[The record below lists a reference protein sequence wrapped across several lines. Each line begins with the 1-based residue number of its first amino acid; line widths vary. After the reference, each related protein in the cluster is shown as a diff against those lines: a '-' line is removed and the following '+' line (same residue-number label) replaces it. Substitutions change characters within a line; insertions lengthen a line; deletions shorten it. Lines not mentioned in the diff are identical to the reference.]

1 MQPMKVILRSLNNVQ
16 EKMCMSL
23 NLVCNLDQNEEDEV
37 VEERDIHFEP
47 IISLPEVEVTTG
59 EEDELEI
66 YRQRSM
72 LYRFD
77 GQWKER
83 GVGEMKIL
91 KNKETGVYRLLL
103 RREQIHKVVCN
114 HLLSADM
121 NFNFMESSERA
132 LCWFAND
139 FSEEPRVEQ
148 FALKFKVCC

>member
-1 MQPMKVILRSLNNVQ
+1 M
-16 EKMCMSL
+16 
-23 NLVCNLDQNEEDEV
+23 

-59 EEDELEI
+59 EEDEVEI
-66 YRQRSM
+66 YKQRSM

-114 HLLSADM
+114 HLLTADM
-121 NFNFMESSERA
+121 NFKFMESSERA

-139 FSEEPRVEQ
+139 FSEEPKVEQ
-148 FALKFKVCC
+148 FALKFKVWC